1 MTEHQVLF
9 CPFCRESFEEVR
21 ACPEH
26 DLPLVPFAE
35 LGPDPLDPQNQPEAI
50 DRTELS
56 TWDPRFGRGYVAASA
71 ALVGL
76 GFLLEFV
83 RGVGASSGLSTRELA
98 VTLPSLWTLPL
109 VTFTL
114 LFILRRRRTP
124 RALRSVRVLV
134 PLVALIAPATAGW
147 AVYRLESG
155 AAVWATG
162 GRVIG
167 MELGPAVYVLA
178 LAACFGV
185 WGGVRLGALP
195 PSLSKRV

>member
-26 DLPLVPFAE
+26 DLPLVTFAE
-35 LGPDPLDPQNQPEAI
+35 LGPDPLDPQNQPEVI
-50 DRTELS
+50 DTTELA
-56 TWDPRFGRGYVAASA
+56 TWDLRFGRGYVAASA
-71 ALVGL
+71 LLVALA
-76 GFLLEFV
+76 FLLEFV
-83 RGVGASSGLSTRELA
+83 QGVGTSGLTTRELA

-134 PLVALIAPATAGW
+134 PLVALIAPATAAW
-147 AVYRLESG
+147 AIYQLERG

-167 MELGPAVYVLA
+167 MSLGPAVYVLA
-178 LAACFGV
+178 LAACLGV

-195 PSLSKRV
+195 RSLSRRV